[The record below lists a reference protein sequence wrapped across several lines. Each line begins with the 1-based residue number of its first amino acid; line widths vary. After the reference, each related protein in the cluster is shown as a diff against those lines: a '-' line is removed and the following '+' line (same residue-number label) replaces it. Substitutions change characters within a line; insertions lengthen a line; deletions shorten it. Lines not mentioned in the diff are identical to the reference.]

1 MNFNW
6 PNLHFA
12 VRPSPAVGTNGGLS
26 RGLAAL
32 IMVFALGAC
41 TTVKDGVTNLIKGPA
56 SVEFLA
62 PKDGATI
69 TGPVMLKFGVV
80 GMDVKPAGEDLD
92 NKRAGHHHVII
103 NQAIVKEGEA
113 VPFTDQYVH
122 FGKGQTE
129 AELNLPPGRYR
140 LTLQFANG
148 AHVSY
153 GAPLSHTINIV
164 VR

>member
-1 MNFNW
+1 MNITL
-6 PNLHFA
+6 PTAHSASRLA
-12 VRPSPAVGTNGGLS
+12 PTIQPS
-26 RGLAAL
+26 RGLMGGLTAL
-32 IMVFALGAC
+32 LLAITLSAC
-41 TTVKDGVTNLIKGPA
+41 TTVKDGVNDLIKGPA
-56 SVEFLA
+56 SVEFLE

-103 NQAIVKEGEA
+103 NQAVVKEGES

-129 AELNLPPGRYR
+129 AELKLPPGRYR

-153 GAPLSHTINIV
+153 GAPMSHTINIV